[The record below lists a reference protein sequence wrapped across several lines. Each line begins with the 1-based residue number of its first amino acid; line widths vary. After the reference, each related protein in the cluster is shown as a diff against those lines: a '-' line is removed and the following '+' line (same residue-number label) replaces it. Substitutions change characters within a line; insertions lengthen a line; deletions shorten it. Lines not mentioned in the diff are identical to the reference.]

1 MTRTS
6 LPLPVALIFSA
17 VLTAADLSGVW
28 SLELDPDFSG
38 NPDTVGCGFT
48 QSGSKLVIKC
58 GGAEFA
64 GDVNDQQVTWQFM
77 TGPDRATQATFKGEL
92 QGDGKS
98 IAGTWHLASN
108 PPKDGRFKATKER

>member
-6 LPLPVALIFSA
+6 LTLLVALIFSA
-17 VLTAADLSGVW
+17 TMAAADLSGVW

-38 NPDTVGCGFT
+38 NPDTVGCGFA

-64 GDVNDQQVTWQFM
+64 GEVNDQRVTWQFM
-77 TGPDRATQATFKGEL
+77 TGSDRATQATFRGEL
-92 QGDGKS
+92 QGEGQS
-98 IAGTWHLASN
+98 ILGTWHLASE